1 LSGKFQCLDWARMT
15 AMTENP
21 ISAKT
26 PWDEVEP
33 EFQRCFAMAWDSWRA
48 GSFPVGT
55 LITDA
60 SGAIV
65 VEGRNRQFEKSA
77 PNGHLFNTW
86 LAHGEVDAIGQLPV
100 AEYTDYTLWTS
111 LEPCLLCLSA
121 IVHAHVGTVR
131 WAGADPLWRGI
142 EKLPEL
148 NEQTAFRWP
157 NRMQTDNAALCAFG
171 AVVPLAY
178 GLSSKSGSNVE
189 ICHRA
194 RWPKLVDLALRLIAE
209 ERLTQLQEQEVSDA
223 YNDLHPQLVEASLPN
238 DSTEWLT
245 LGRGHNTPKQ

>member
-1 LSGKFQCLDWARMT
+1 MT
-15 AMTENP
+15 ATAAHR

-33 EFQRCFAMAWDSWRA
+33 EFRRCFEMAWESWRA

-65 VEGRNRQFEKSA
+65 AEGRNRQFEKSA
-77 PNGHLFNTW
+77 PNGHLFNSW

-100 AEYTDYTLWTS
+100 AEYTDHTLWTS
-111 LEPCLLCLSA
+111 LEPCLLCTSA

-142 EKLPEL
+142 EKLPTL

-157 NRMQTDNAALCAFG
+157 NRRQTDNAALCAFG
-171 AVVPLAY
+171 AVVPLAF
-178 GLSSKSGSNVE
+178 GLSTKRGSNVE
-189 ICHRA
+189 ICHQA
-194 RWPKLVDLALRLIAE
+194 RWPKLVDLAQWLIAE
-209 ERLTQLQEQEVSDA
+209 NRLTQLQEQEVSDA
-223 YNDLHPQLVEASLPN
+223 YNDLYPQLVEAGFPN
-238 DSTEWLT
+238 DATEWLT
-245 LGRGHNTPKQ
+245 LGRGLNATT